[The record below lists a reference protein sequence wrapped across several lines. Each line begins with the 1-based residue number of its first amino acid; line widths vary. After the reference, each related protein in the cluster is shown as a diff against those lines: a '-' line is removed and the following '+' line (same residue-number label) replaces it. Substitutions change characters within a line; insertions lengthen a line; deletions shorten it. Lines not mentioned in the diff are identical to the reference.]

1 MNLLFATGYLQCVL
15 KATRIQNASKT
26 LIDHI
31 HCNSISNNFRTG
43 VFISDI
49 SDHFFTFICTSS
61 VSPKLNKTKMT
72 VSRDFSAANLNNF
85 KQGLG
90 LADWANVLQ
99 SNNVNSAFDCFWSTY
114 TNLFKLSFPLKRK
127 RFNRNFHCINKFM
140 TTGLLVSRR
149 TKDNLHLL
157 AVSDPSPLNIDKYKT
172 YKSIYQRT
180 IRAAKKLHISNTI
193 TANAKK
199 PEKNLASFK

>member
-1 MNLLFATGYLQCVL
+1 MDLFFESFGELVLKLQDSNKESYIFMNANINLLDLESPDSQNYMNLLFATGYLQCVL
-15 KATRIQNASKT
+15 KATRIQNASKK

-61 VSPKLNKTKMT
+61 ASPKLNKTKTT

-85 KQGLG
+85 KHGLG

-99 SNNVNSAFDCFWSTY
+99 SNDVKFGTPTKHQVS
-114 TNLFKLSFPLKRK
+114 KRQVSK
-127 RFNRNFHCINKFM
+127 RP
-140 TTGLLVSRR
+140 VSKRP
-149 TKDNLHLL
+149 
-157 AVSDPSPLNIDKYKT
+157 VSK
-172 YKSIYQRT
+172 R
-180 IRAAKKLHISNTI
+180 
-193 TANAKK
+193 
-199 PEKNLASFK
+199 